1 MHTIVVARAMSEKP
15 ICQTSM
21 EGNAKRKGK
30 RKKLNFKFQ
39 KYGDF

>member
-1 MHTIVVARAMSEKP
+1 
-15 ICQTSM
+15 M

-39 KYGDF
+39 KYGFFEIGFS